1 MLPYYAIFTFLA
13 FLSLAESQS
22 VKRKQ
27 RSLLLSGG
35 WLLLTLFAGLR
46 YNNADWNSYFD
57 FYKNIAKR
65 IIGLV
70 SVLIFLCSK
79 ISCIQIFVL
88 PLTEIVNV

>member
-1 MLPYYAIFTFLA
+1 MI
-13 FLSLAESQS
+13 
-22 VKRKQ
+22 
-27 RSLLLSGG
+27 LLSRVGRNISNIISCYIISRRRRLCFFRGG
-35 WLLLTLFAGLR
+35 F
-46 YNNADWNSYFD
+46 

>member
-1 MLPYYAIFTFLA
+1 MI
-13 FLSLAESQS
+13 
-22 VKRKQ
+22 
-27 RSLLLSGG
+27 LLSRVGRNISNISNIISCYIISRRSRLCFFRGG
-35 WLLLTLFAGLR
+35 F
-46 YNNADWNSYFD
+46 

>member
-27 RSLLLSGG
+27 RSLLLSGV

-57 FYKNIAKR
+57 FYKILQMVPEK
-65 IIGLV
+65 
-70 SVLIFLCSK
+70 VLLILAL
-79 ISCIQIFVL
+79 I
-88 PLTEIVNV
+88 